1 MRNIR
6 FQQLVVLARRIVGCQ
21 GSTVNNC
28 WYILSAFVDQTS
40 SFAFLSGE
48 KKIITKKQ
56 PKTRKVNETV
66 L

>member
-6 FQQLVVLARRIVGCQ
+6 FQQLVVLTRRIVGCQ
-21 GSTVNNC
+21 VPTVNKC
-28 WYILSAFVDQTS
+28 WYILSAFVDQKS

-48 KKIITKKQ
+48 KKITKKQ